1 MIILRW
7 FDDNGST
14 DNGTD
19 KRYGKGKTSYLSQL
33 DNTYKRKV
41 RFTILPISSLL
52 KFLLRVD
59 VLDQEVTQLRHK
71 KRRKRKTRSGKKK
84 HQIKSKPI
92 RVQATRGDI
101 RRKSPVRSPHPVV
114 VSPDVI
120 VPNAA

>member
-1 MIILRW
+1 MTTVQRIMGQTNDMAKAKQATCHSWITHIKEKYDL
-7 FDDNGST
+7 
-14 DNGTD
+14 
-19 KRYGKGKTSYLSQL
+19 
-33 DNTYKRKV
+33 
-41 RFTILPISSLL
+41 TIFHNFYNHFVISLFS
-52 KFLLRVD
+52 FRVD

>member
-1 MIILRW
+1 MI
-7 FDDNGST
+7 FYNHF
-14 DNGTD
+14 
-19 KRYGKGKTSYLSQL
+19 
-33 DNTYKRKV
+33 V
-41 RFTILPISSLL
+41 ISLFS
-52 KFLLRVD
+52 FRVD

>member
-1 MIILRW
+1 MI
-7 FDDNGST
+7 FYNHF
-14 DNGTD
+14 
-19 KRYGKGKTSYLSQL
+19 
-33 DNTYKRKV
+33 V
-41 RFTILPISSLL
+41 ISLFS
-52 KFLLRVD
+52 FRVD

-101 RRKSPVRSPHPVV
+101 RRKSPHPVV
-114 VSPDVI
+114 VSPDII